1 MKATR
6 KVLSVLL
13 TLAMVLTFFCGLTT
27 TAYAEEATG
36 VRLEAERD
44 GDTMKLN
51 VVLNEELN
59 FGGMSFVGYPT
70 CDVEGVFTFEDMTTS
85 VSGFSVEKGTWPSV
99 TTGQNITLPKDTVF
113 VTFTYSIDTTKFEEG
128 KVYTFTCQLDQACHF
143 DVEDLYDWGEDTLT
157 TTYKEDE
164 TPVDP
169 PAPTTIDLTEFKIKK
184 TVVGTE
190 FDPITFTFVVEP
202 QGNAPA
208 MFTDNKVTTPEIS
221 PVEAG
226 TQDVEVALA
235 NPTFTATGTYTYTIT
250 EQNDQVKDWT
260 YATDTYTLEVF
271 VQKTGENTFAP
282 TSVIV
287 KDATGAKV
295 DQPTFTNTYAV
306 TTTTLTIKN
315 VNVSPV
321 AADKEF
327 SYSITFTGPTKAPS
341 GVTDPDGNA
350 LPFGTAYP
358 FALVNDGTATFTN
371 IPVGTTFTL
380 TETGV
385 KNHTH
390 TGSGDI
396 NETGDDATVNGPDNL
411 VLTGSLAEAKENGYN
426 VEVKNEFTPEVT
438 NLVVSKVVEGD
449 PAYDETFS
457 FTITFT
463 APEDCESVVIKAGN
477 DELTYG
483 TAYPFTLADGDSI
496 TFTNIPVEA
505 TYVLVETAT
514 ENYTPSYSVNSG
526 DTTEGTYGADLTVN
540 GTIVAGDTDNTV
552 VVTNTYSL
560 TPPTGVTIHT
570 EMILILAL
578 VLVAMIGS
586 VVLTKK
592 LRRA

>member
-1 MKATR
+1 MKAI
-6 KVLSVLL
+6 KKLLSVLL
-13 TLAMVLTFFCGLTT
+13 TLTMVLAFFCGV
-27 TAYAEEATG
+27 TAHAADAG
-36 VRLEAERD
+36 IKLEAVRD
-44 GDTMKLN
+44 GDNLKVNIVAT
-51 VVLNEELN
+51 EELN
-59 FGGMSFVGYPT
+59 FGGMKLGSYPT
-70 CDVEGVFTFEDMTTS
+70 CDTDGVFTNP
-85 VSGFSVEKGTWPSV
+85 VAKSGALTATDGPTPFFQTGDDLTVPAGTV
-99 TTGQNITLPKDTVF
+99 LGYIQYT
-113 VTFTYSIDTTKFEEG
+113 IDTTAFEEG
-128 KVYTFTCQLDQACHF
+128 KEYKFNVTVTDAYNFDLDDHSWVGSSYETSYQ
-143 DVEDLYDWGEDTLT
+143 EG
-157 TTYKEDE
+157 E

-169 PAPTTIDLTEFKIKK
+169 PAPTTIDLTELKIKK

-271 VQKTGENTFAP
+271 VEKTGENTFAP

-327 SYSITFTGPTKAPS
+327 SYSITFTGPNKAPT

-350 LPFGTAYP
+350 LAFGTAYP

-396 NETGDDATVNGPDNL
+396 NETGDAATVNGPDNL

-463 APEDCESVVIKAGN
+463 APEGCESVVIKAGN

-483 TAYPFTLADGDSI
+483 TAYSFTLADGDSI

-560 TPPTGVTIHT
+560 TPPTGVTIHS

-578 VLVAMIGS
+578 VLVAMVGS